1 MYDHL
6 CSSEINNPN
15 KKILKAKIPLKVKIF
30 MWLIQQEAILTKDN
44 LAKKELQW
52 GQ

>member
-15 KKILKAKIPLKVKIF
+15 WKAKIPLKVQIF

-44 LAKKELQW
+44 LAKKELEWRQ
-52 GQ
+52 